1 MNGRKPRRDERRAAA
16 GTTSAA
22 ALIVLAMALGAAA
35 CSTTTGGQAAMPA
48 VSIQTLQF
56 YPYLVKGFQN
66 SYPKRTIVVLTPTLL
81 RDFAQADNADHT
93 PYQGHPAIGVILD
106 QRDHVDQRLYG
117 PSLGALLR
125 DAIAEAAREAGMIAW
140 TTTNPLQT
148 ELLARRA
155 DYVLAASLTE
165 LWVVKQR
172 GKDTEAG
179 PNWFSAARVSMNVAI
194 YKPPFD
200 VPFWQGAS
208 TAQYNDP
215 AMPAAGAM
223 PEDETEIYS
232 QPGQVLSVALSRA
245 AAGIFQH
252 DDLHTLLLQDAPPN
266 RP

>member
-1 MNGRKPRRDERRAAA
+1 VNGRKPHGDERRAAG
-16 GTTSAA
+16 GTTPVA

-56 YPYLVKGFQN
+56 YPYMVKGFQN
-66 SYPKRTIVVLTPTLL
+66 SYPKHTIVVIMPTLL
-81 RDFAQADNADHT
+81 RDFTQAGNADHT

-106 QRDHVDQRLYG
+106 QRDQVDQRLYG
-117 PSLGALLR
+117 PELGPLLR
-125 DAIAEAAREAGMIAW
+125 DAIAEAAREAGMTAS
-140 TTTNPLQT
+140 TTTNSLQT
-148 ELLARRA
+148 ELQARRD

-165 LWVVKQR
+165 LWVVKQH
-172 GKDTEAG
+172 GKNTEAG
-179 PNWFSAARVSMNVAI
+179 PSWFSAAHVSMNVAI

-208 TAQYNDP
+208 SAQYDDP
-215 AMPAAGAM
+215 AMPAGGAM

-245 AAGIFQH
+245 VAGIFQH
-252 DDLHTLLLQDAPPN
+252 DDLHTLLLQDVPRNHP
-266 RP
+266 